1 MSALSFISCDIKGLQ
16 MQENMVKDVIFYK
29 SFRDKKV
36 FFQFLVLSVENIS
49 LFQCYYFYSL
59 LKKLKKVKKNSIVKP
74 IFNISIISADII
86 HYADNQYSI
95 KNQDLK

>member
-59 LKKLKKVKKNSIVKP
+59 LKKLKKVKKKIALLSR
-74 IFNISIISADII
+74 FLISA
-86 HYADNQYSI
+86 
-95 KNQDLK
+95 